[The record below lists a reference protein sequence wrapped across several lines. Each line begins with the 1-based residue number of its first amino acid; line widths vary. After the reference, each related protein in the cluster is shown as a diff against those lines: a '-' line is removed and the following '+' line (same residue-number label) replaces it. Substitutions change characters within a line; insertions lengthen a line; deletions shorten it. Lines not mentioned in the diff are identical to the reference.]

1 MIINNSKVKI
11 NNTLLSRNN
20 IGNTKDDNKIKNI
33 VIMVLM
39 LITIYSQVKLKIN
52 KIVTKQI
59 HFL

>member
-39 LITIYSQVKLKIN
+39 LITIYSKVKLKIN

>member
-1 MIINNSKVKI
+1 MITNNSKVKI

-39 LITIYSQVKLKIN
+39 LITIYSKVKLKIN

>member
-39 LITIYSQVKLKIN
+39 LITIYIK
-52 KIVTKQI
+52 
-59 HFL
+59 

>member
-1 MIINNSKVKI
+1 MITNNSKVKI
-11 NNTLLSRNN
+11 NDTLLSRNN

-39 LITIYSQVKLKIN
+39 LITIYSKVKLKIN